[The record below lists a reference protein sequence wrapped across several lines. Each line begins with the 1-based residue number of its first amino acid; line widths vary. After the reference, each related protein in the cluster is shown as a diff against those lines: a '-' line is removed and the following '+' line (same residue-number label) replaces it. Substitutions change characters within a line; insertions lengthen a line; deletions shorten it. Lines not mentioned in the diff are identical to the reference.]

1 MSTGMK
7 DDKYQLKARAVL
19 MRKSGVSIRKIC
31 KELRI
36 PYSSLYLWVAI
47 YDTLGEEGLRKS
59 YVPQKSPTEKLRI
72 VKDVLNNKL
81 SLNAAS
87 VKYLISSATITA
99 WVKAY
104 RRFGAYGLHRKNEAQ
119 QSMARKKR
127 EYTPEELD
135 ELAELRRRN
144 EWLEAENAM
153 LKKAKALVEAKRAL
167 QRANGQESSKN

>member
-1 MSTGMK
+1 MK
-7 DDKYQLKARAVL
+7 DDKFQLKARAVL

-36 PYSSLYLWVAI
+36 PNSSLYLWVAI

-72 VKDVLNNKL
+72 VEDVLNNKL

-119 QSMARKKR
+119 QSMARKK
-127 EYTPEELD
+127 EST
-135 ELAELRRRN
+135 
-144 EWLEAENAM
+144 
-153 LKKAKALVEAKRAL
+153 L
-167 QRANGQESSKN
+167 QKNWTNWPSFVVGTNGWKQRTQC